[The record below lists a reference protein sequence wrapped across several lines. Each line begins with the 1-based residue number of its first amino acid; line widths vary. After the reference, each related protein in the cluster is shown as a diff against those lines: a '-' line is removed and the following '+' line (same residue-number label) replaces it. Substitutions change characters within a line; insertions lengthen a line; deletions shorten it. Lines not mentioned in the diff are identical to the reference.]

1 MCNIVQPHT
10 YLFRVQSCWA
20 RHILGSQTE
29 HFVFRHGFS
38 FQLGSKTIFRGQLHP
53 AQNVTHS
60 GPGSGGTE
68 PVPTRHHATHSTL
81 YLPLSSP
88 WLSTPLL
95 PKIRYFWYFHKQ
107 RITVSQMLSF
117 LNWIFLS
124 TAQKCNCVRPA
135 QGSLCWL
142 DMRRLRNRAEQGF
155 SISTERN
162 KYSHS
167 VSQGP
172 LTAYTTTRCIRT
184 CWGHSFTDALFE
196 NGVQSNAYF
205 LQKINLIHRAMKIP
219 PFWQLRCLAV
229 NMFSFL
235 TEPWVDVNI
244 RLM

>member
-1 MCNIVQPHT
+1 MVSVFSWEVRRYSVASFTQHRTWSNPSQHATTPHT
-10 YLFRVQSCWA
+10 
-20 RHILGSQTE
+20 
-29 HFVFRHGFS
+29 
-38 FQLGSKTIFRGQLHP
+38 
-53 AQNVTHS
+53 AQ
-60 GPGSGGTE
+60 
-68 PVPTRHHATHSTL
+68 HSTL

-162 KYSHS
+162 KLQSFRESGSTHS
-167 VSQGP
+167 
-172 LTAYTTTRCIRT
+172 LHNYTMHSNLLGAQLYRCFV
-184 CWGHSFTDALFE
+184 WKWS
-196 NGVQSNAYF
+196 S
-205 LQKINLIHRAMKIP
+205 K
-219 PFWQLRCLAV
+219 
-229 NMFSFL
+229 
-235 TEPWVDVNI
+235 
-244 RLM
+244 